1 MSTVIATGNRVYKP
15 QEWPPNYTLEFM
27 SRQARLRGIREK
39 GMEEHARMYYADHPV
54 EFIEHWCVTYDP
66 RNAGS
71 GIPTTMPFVLFR
83 KQKEFVYWVLD
94 RIDNKEN
101 GLVEKS
107 RDMGATWVC
116 VALSVWLW
124 LYRDGASIGWGSR
137 KEMLVDRLGDPD
149 SIFEKIRMMLRYL
162 PDFLLPRGMNERTHI
177 SYMKIQNPDNEATI
191 TGEAGDN
198 IGRGGRKLI
207 YFKDESAHYD
217 HAELIEAA
225 LADNTNTQIDIS
237 SVQGAGNVFYRKRHS
252 GMTEVFVMDWRDHP
266 AKNDEWYDK
275 RKADAE
281 ANGLE
286 HIFAQEV
293 DRDYT
298 AAIEG
303 ILIPA
308 KHVKAAIDAHIKLGF
323 EAEGERVI
331 GLDVAD
337 EGGDKN
343 AMCDTHGSVVQHIE
357 QWALGDTGKTATHAY
372 NYSIKVGADNL
383 TYDSIGV
390 GAGVKA
396 KTRELLGATNDEIE
410 KLNDATR
417 IKLIAEGK
425 QTEYEPTPLLKL
437 KVVGFNAGDGVYRP
451 ERKYVEGKKNKDM
464 FMNLKA
470 QAWWAV
476 RDRFHKTYLA
486 VTEGKEYDPS
496 ELISL
501 PSGMPLLH
509 DLVIELSRPKRD
521 TDNAGRVKVESKKE
535 MKRRGVPS
543 PNLAD
548 ALIMCYQPKKVSKVH
563 IG

>member
-1 MSTVIATGNRVYKP
+1 MAPAKKNGHYAAP
-15 QEWPPNYTLEFM
+15 EAWPPDYTQEFM
-27 SRQARLRGIREK
+27 HRQARLRSIRQK
-39 GMEEHARMYYADHPV
+39 GLQEHARIYYADHMI

-71 GIPTTMPFVLFR
+71 GIPTTMPFKLFR
-83 KQKEFVYWVLD
+83 KQKAFAEWLVEK
-94 RIDNKEN
+94 IDNKEN
-101 GLVEKS
+101 GLTEKS

-116 VALSVWLW
+116 VAVSVWLW
-124 LYRDGASIGWGSR
+124 LYKDGASIGWGSR

-149 SIFEKIRMMLRYL
+149 SIFEKIRMVLRYL
-162 PDFLLPRGMNERTHI
+162 PEFLMPRGFDERIH
-177 SYMKIQNPDNEATI
+177 SNYMKLQNPDNDATI

-198 IGRGGRKLI
+198 IGRGGRKLV

-217 HAELIEAA
+217 HAEMIEAA

-252 GMTEVFVMDWRDHP
+252 GLTDVFVMDWRDHP
-266 AKNDEWYDK
+266 AKDEEWYEK

-308 KHVKAAIDAHIKLGF
+308 KYVKAAIDAHLKLGF
-323 EAEGERVI
+323 EPGGDRVV

-337 EGGDKN
+337 EGKDKN
-343 AMCDTHGSVVQHIE
+343 AMCEAHGPVVLHLE
-357 QWALGDTGKTATHAY
+357 QWALGDTSKTATHAY
-372 NYSIKVGADNL
+372 NHSIKVSADSL
-383 TYDSIGV
+383 IYDSIGV
-390 GAGVKA
+390 GAGVKG
-396 KTRELLGATNDEIE
+396 KTRELLENTNAEIKKINEAAKNAALGAGEDPP
-410 KLNDATR
+410 
-417 IKLIAEGK
+417 
-425 QTEYEPTPLLKL
+425 EPVPLLKL
-437 KVVGFNAGDGVYRP
+437 AVVGFNAGEGVYLP
-451 ERKYVEGKKNKDM
+451 DKKYVEGKKNKDM

-470 QAWWAV
+470 QSWWAL
-476 RDRFHKTYLA
+476 RDRFHRTYLA
-486 VTEGKEYDPS
+486 VTEGREYDPS

-501 PSGMPLLH
+501 PSWLPLLN
-509 DLVIELSRPKRD
+509 DLVTEISRPKRD
-521 TDNAGRVKVESKKE
+521 TDNDGRVKVESKKE

-548 ALIMCYQPKKVSKVH
+548 ALVMCYQPKKKSQFH

>member
-1 MSTVIATGNRVYKP
+1 MMPSKIRPKMPEA
-15 QEWPPNYTLEFM
+15 WPPDYTMHFM
-27 SRQARLRGIREK
+27 KRQARLRGIREK
-39 GMEEHARMYYADHPV
+39 GMQEHARAYYADRPID
-54 EFIEHWCVTYDP
+54 FIQHWCVTYDP

-71 GIPTTMPFVLFR
+71 GIPPTMPFVLFK
-83 KQKEFVYWVLD
+83 KQKEFVRWLLEK
-94 RIDNKEN
+94 IDNREN
-101 GLVEKS
+101 GLTEKS
-107 RDMGATWVC
+107 RDMGATWVA
-116 VALSVWLW
+116 VAVSVWLW
-124 LYRDGASIGWGSR
+124 LYRDGASVGWGSR

-149 SIFEKIRMMLRYL
+149 SIFEKIRMTIRNL
-162 PDFLLPRGMNERTHI
+162 PEFLLPRGYNEREHS
-177 SYMKIQNPDNEATI
+177 SYMKLQNPDNDATI

-217 HAELIEAA
+217 HAEMIEAA

-237 SVQGAGNVFYRKRHS
+237 SVHGTGNVFYRKRHS
-252 GMTEVFVMDWRDHP
+252 GLVDVFVMDWRDHP
-266 AKNDEWYDK
+266 AKDEEWYTR
-275 RKADAE
+275 RKVEAD
-281 ANGLE
+281 ANGLG

-298 AAIEG
+298 SAVEG

-308 KHVKAAIDAHIKLGF
+308 KYVKAAIDAHIKLGF
-323 EAEGERVI
+323 SAEGEKTV

-343 AMCDTHGSVVQHIE
+343 ALCETHGPVVKHLS
-357 QWALGDTGKTATHAY
+357 QWATGDTGKTATNAY
-372 NYSIKVGADNL
+372 NHAIKVGADTL

-396 KTRELLGATNDEIE
+396 KTRELLEDANAEIE
-410 KLNDATR
+410 KLNNEEAALAAARGDPKPAP
-417 IKLIAEGK
+417 A
-425 QTEYEPTPLLKL
+425 PLLRL
-437 KVVGFNAGDGVYRP
+437 EVIGFNAGDSVYRP
-451 ERKYVEGKKNKDM
+451 DRKYMDGKKNKDM
-464 FMNLKA
+464 FLNLKA

-486 VTEGKEYDPS
+486 VTEGGEFDPS

-501 PSGMPLLH
+501 PSDLPLLH

-521 TDNAGRVKVESKKE
+521 TDNAGKVKVESKKE

-548 ALIMCYQPKKVSKVH
+548 ALIMCYQPKKKSQVYV
-563 IG
+563 G